1 MADNEFDNLDQSD
14 QTTGNRRDEARS
26 DSAGGTN
33 IGERKREDADDFAE
47 PFLQVDDELAA
58 SEVSR
63 TISSPA
69 DTIRLDMDERAEANR
84 PSVDAGNDGVAIE
97 GVGDLSSNL
106 DTGTETGIGDFADI
120 QGLQTGAGRE
130 QSNDAFGPAEGD
142 AEATDGGIGGD
153 IAEGVDHAPTTAAA
167 AAPAAEVIA
176 PEEETPAPEAAFN
189 PTPQSDHS
197 SVEEDVPP
205 PPESGGNNNGNGQ
218 GNNGNGNGN
227 GNGQGNGGPAVTDGN
242 DVVKGGVGDD
252 VVNAGNGADKVIGGA
267 GNDKIDGGAGN
278 DRLSGG
284 VGNDVLE
291 GGTGNDRAN
300 GGVGD
305 DIVSG
310 GEGDDRVSGGSGND
324 IVDGGVGNDRV
335 SGGSGDDVVSGG
347 SGADIL
353 SGGSGNDTLEGG
365 AGNDRANGGVGNDR
379 VSGGSGD
386 DVVSGGSGVDILSG
400 GSGNDT
406 LDGGTGNDR
415 VYGGSGDDVVRGG
428 SGADDIRGGSGDDV
442 LDGGAGDDVLR
453 GNAGADTF
461 TFEGEFGDDTIRD
474 FRVNQG
480 DTIDLSQT
488 GAADFDSLMSNAT
501 QSGNTTTLN
510 LDGGTITLNGVRASD
525 LTADNFEFAE
535 IPAVEEQPAANEP
548 EVFNIDF
555 SDVLP
560 EGADASMFEVRVSG
574 LPDESDANGNVSA
587 NGTGNGNAKA
597 QDNNENGS
605 GNKNKED
612 QSALTVMALVGATIA
627 IPATVSATEYLE
639 NAAFEVVEIETG
651 EVVSKGVLDGDAI
664 AAGESTV
671 SVLPVVEEESVAGNE
686 GLAKGHIK
694 QAEKAA
700 EEEAQAAE
708 QKAEAAAGEE
718 KSAAATEEVTH
729 QEAAPEAPVAPP
741 VVSPEL
747 PPQAAAPAASPI
759 VEAEPQGK
767 GNGNGNGQDKGNS
780 GNADHE
786 PVNQAPTDLS
796 LSGNAIAEN
805 AANGTVV
812 GTASAT
818 DPDAG
823 ETFTYSLTDDANGRF
838 TINSSTG
845 VVTVADGS
853 QLDYEEATSHN
864 VTIRVTDSGGN
875 TYDEVMALNLTDVN
889 EVSSDLSLDSNTVAE
904 NAANG
909 TVVGTASATDP
920 DAGETFTYSLTDN
933 ASGRFAIDATTGEIT
948 VADGSALD
956 FDSATSHNVTI
967 QVTDS
972 GGNTYDESHVIGINE
987 VTTINTSNYNSSGTG
1002 VTVTGRSIDGSGNL
1016 NDASTAS
1023 VIQTASG
1030 LGVNGSTGSSAPVAQ
1045 VGYDAGYDVSEELI
1059 FDFDGPVNSA
1069 SVGIDMLYGSEGP
1082 SGGEQGHWQAYN
1094 NGVLVG
1100 EADFTSNVGE
1110 YTTNFNIDFGAGV
1123 TFDQIIFTG
1132 TEFAGGQ
1139 GDSTSNSSEYYVSS
1153 VTVEWANLDLQGSA
1167 LNQTLTG
1174 EAGNDTIDG
1183 GAGDDTLYGG
1193 ASASMT
1199 IGSNLITNGSFEA
1212 NGGSTDGWTNLA
1224 DRNAQVKSS
1233 GSNGVNASDGSYAV
1247 DMDEAPGNASLQQ
1260 AVSGLTSGTDYQLS
1274 FDAAEYTG
1282 YDGELE
1288 VYWNGELVATVDPE
1302 STSMATFTYT
1312 VEAGVGDGSDT
1323 LRFTEVG
1330 ASDYGGTVI
1339 DNIELYEISAGDT
1352 LNGGRGNDT
1361 LIGGVGS
1368 DSLIGGDGTDTA
1380 SYSTSASGV
1389 NVSLATGTGTGG
1401 DAQGDTLSGIE
1412 NLTGSAYADTL
1423 TGDSGDNVLTGLGG
1437 NDTLTGGAGND
1448 TFVFG
1453 EGDGNDMAYGGDGGG
1468 WTDTLQLMNSDGSS
1482 VGGGWTVTLTTG
1494 SEVSDSDGVMT
1505 LTEDAAGT
1513 VTLDDGSQIAFEG
1526 MERIE
1531 Y

>member
-1 MADNEFDNLDQSD
+1 
-14 QTTGNRRDEARS
+14 
-26 DSAGGTN
+26 
-33 IGERKREDADDFAE
+33 
-47 PFLQVDDELAA
+47 
-58 SEVSR
+58 
-63 TISSPA
+63 
-69 DTIRLDMDERAEANR
+69 
-84 PSVDAGNDGVAIE
+84 
-97 GVGDLSSNL
+97 
-106 DTGTETGIGDFADI
+106 
-120 QGLQTGAGRE
+120 
-130 QSNDAFGPAEGD
+130 
-142 AEATDGGIGGD
+142 
-153 IAEGVDHAPTTAAA
+153 
-167 AAPAAEVIA
+167 
-176 PEEETPAPEAAFN
+176 
-189 PTPQSDHS
+189 
-197 SVEEDVPP
+197 
-205 PPESGGNNNGNGQ
+205 
-218 GNNGNGNGN
+218 
-227 GNGQGNGGPAVTDGN
+227 
-242 DVVKGGVGDD
+242 
-252 VVNAGNGADKVIGGA
+252 
-267 GNDKIDGGAGN
+267 
-278 DRLSGG
+278 
-284 VGNDVLE
+284 
-291 GGTGNDRAN
+291 
-300 GGVGD
+300 
-305 DIVSG
+305 
-310 GEGDDRVSGGSGND
+310 
-324 IVDGGVGNDRV
+324 
-335 SGGSGDDVVSGG
+335 
-347 SGADIL
+347 
-353 SGGSGNDTLEGG
+353 
-365 AGNDRANGGVGNDR
+365 
-379 VSGGSGD
+379 
-386 DVVSGGSGVDILSG
+386 
-400 GSGNDT
+400 
-406 LDGGTGNDR
+406 
-415 VYGGSGDDVVRGG
+415 
-428 SGADDIRGGSGDDV
+428 
-442 LDGGAGDDVLR
+442 
-453 GNAGADTF
+453 
-461 TFEGEFGDDTIRD
+461 
-474 FRVNQG
+474 
-480 DTIDLSQT
+480 
-488 GAADFDSLMSNAT
+488 
-501 QSGNTTTLN
+501 
-510 LDGGTITLNGVRASD
+510 
-525 LTADNFEFAE
+525 
-535 IPAVEEQPAANEP
+535 
-548 EVFNIDF
+548 
-555 SDVLP
+555 
-560 EGADASMFEVRVSG
+560 
-574 LPDESDANGNVSA
+574 
-587 NGTGNGNAKA
+587 
-597 QDNNENGS
+597 
-605 GNKNKED
+605 
-612 QSALTVMALVGATIA
+612 
-627 IPATVSATEYLE
+627 
-639 NAAFEVVEIETG
+639 
-651 EVVSKGVLDGDAI
+651 
-664 AAGESTV
+664 
-671 SVLPVVEEESVAGNE
+671 
-686 GLAKGHIK
+686 
-694 QAEKAA
+694 
-700 EEEAQAAE
+700 
-708 QKAEAAAGEE
+708 
-718 KSAAATEEVTH
+718 
-729 QEAAPEAPVAPP
+729 
-741 VVSPEL
+741 
-747 PPQAAAPAASPI
+747 
-759 VEAEPQGK
+759 
-767 GNGNGNGQDKGNS
+767 
-780 GNADHE
+780 
-786 PVNQAPTDLS
+786 
-796 LSGNAIAEN
+796 
-805 AANGTVV
+805 
-812 GTASAT
+812 
-818 DPDAG
+818 
-823 ETFTYSLTDDANGRF
+823 
-838 TINSSTG
+838 
-845 VVTVADGS
+845 
-853 QLDYEEATSHN
+853 
-864 VTIRVTDSGGN
+864 
-875 TYDEVMALNLTDVN
+875 
-889 EVSSDLSLDSNTVAE
+889 
-904 NAANG
+904 
-909 TVVGTASATDP
+909 
-920 DAGETFTYSLTDN
+920 
-933 ASGRFAIDATTGEIT
+933 
-948 VADGSALD
+948 
-956 FDSATSHNVTI
+956 
-967 QVTDS
+967 
-972 GGNTYDESHVIGINE
+972 VIGINE